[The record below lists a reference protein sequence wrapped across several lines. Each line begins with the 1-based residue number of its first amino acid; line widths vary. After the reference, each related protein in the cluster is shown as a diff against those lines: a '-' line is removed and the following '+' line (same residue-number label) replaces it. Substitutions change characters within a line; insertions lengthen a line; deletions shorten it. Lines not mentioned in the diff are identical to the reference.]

1 MARSGEVIE
10 NPVTGERMTFVK
22 TASDTNGTLLELR
35 LQLQP
40 NAHNASSHVHPRQ
53 VERITVV
60 EGELHLALGGE
71 PERTLSAGETVTIG
85 SGVPHYWQNRTGR
98 LVETRIEYEP
108 ALNTEEFFETF
119 FALGRAGRTDAA
131 GVPGL
136 LQNLAQCAALR
147 HLPRQ
152 APGLVA
158 EGGVRAAR
166 APGPGARIPEGVPG
180 RRGPTHRGGRTIASC
195 R

>member
-119 FALGRAGRTDAA
+119 FALGRSGRTDAA

-136 LQNLAQCAALR
+136 LRISLSAPHFDIYLAKLPVWLQKAAFAL
-147 HLPRQ
+147 LGPL
-152 APGLVA
+152 ALVLGYRRVFPA
-158 EGGVRAAR
+158 DGAQRTAAAAR
-166 APGPGARIPEGVPG
+166 
-180 RRGPTHRGGRTIASC
+180 
-195 R
+195 